1 MYFDF
6 ELYGEVVSH
15 HSQTNWGCETEL
27 TAYRCDSATALLSL
41 ISCGNVDTAAIEGEL
56 SFNSPLNIQ
65 YQANFTVLFFVLFF
79 SLGTPTAVEIQKNIN
94 RLCLYIKESKQVKK
108 QRCYNTPEAMLVS
121 LQTPLPEVYSGG
133 SLRSLHYPPSQPR
146 DPARQLQ

>member
-6 ELYGEVVSH
+6 ELYQEVVSH
-15 HSQTNWGCETEL
+15 HSQTNWGYETEL

-41 ISCGNVDTAAIEGEL
+41 ISCGYVDSTALENEL
-56 SFNSPLNIQ
+56 RFNSPSLNIPGKLHSS
-65 YQANFTVLFFVLFF
+65 FVVLFF
-79 SLGTPTAVEIQKNIN
+79 SLGPPTAAEIQKNIN
-94 RLCLYIKESKQVKK
+94 RLCLCIKESKQVKK
-108 QRCYNTPEAMLVS
+108 QRCFSPESMLVS

-133 SLRSLHYPPSQPR
+133 SLRSLHHPPSQPR